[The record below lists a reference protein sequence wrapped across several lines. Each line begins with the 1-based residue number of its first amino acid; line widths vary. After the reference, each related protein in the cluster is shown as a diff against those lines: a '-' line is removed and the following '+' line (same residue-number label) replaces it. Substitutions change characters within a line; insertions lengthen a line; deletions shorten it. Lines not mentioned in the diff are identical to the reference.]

1 MLRKADRCP
10 SCRGKGR
17 KLLLLRRSDA
27 RGGNASER
35 ALLRRSWVACL
46 KCSGTGR
53 AQLCRQ
59 TTLRNARQRNSSAHI
74 RERRFPS
81 GGYALIWPRSLTG
94 ARSLTM

>member
-53 AQLCRQ
+53 AQ
-59 TTLRNARQRNSSAHI
+59 
-74 RERRFPS
+74 
-81 GGYALIWPRSLTG
+81 
-94 ARSLTM
+94 